1 MIKRIESKEEAER
14 KRKLRVS
21 ILSIILLLILVLS
34 TLGYAFFIT
43 PNDSTNNN
51 QTPPIEN
58 NQNNQN
64 KIGRI
69 TFNYQGQQL
78 SLLSTYQEI
87 ENIDVN
93 ITLTPANYAGKTLYI
108 SADNE
113 GILRE
118 LANLG
123 SFSARAQEACYGK
136 CEKNLPEKN
145 CTDNII
151 VWNQSLNK
159 KVYQRDS
166 CIFIEG
172 NMAAVDA
179 FLYRL
184 FNP

>member
-1 MIKRIESKEEAER
+1 MIKRIESREEAER
-14 KRKLRVS
+14 KRKLRVT

-43 PNDSTNNN
+43 PDNSTDNN

-58 NQNNQN
+58 NNQN
-64 KIGRI
+64 KIGKI

-93 ITLTPANYAGKTLYI
+93 ITSTPANYAGKTLYI

-118 LANLG
+118 LASSLG

-136 CEKNLPEKN
+136 CEKDLPEKN
-145 CTDNII
+145 CTDNLI
-151 VWNQSLNK
+151 VWNQSIDK
-159 KVYQRDS
+159 KVYQKDN

-172 NMAAVDA
+172 NMATVDA
-179 FLYRL
+179 FLYKL